1 MNKNLLKELGEVQ
14 YLLKIDN
21 INEEDIIINN
31 GKNDVLRT
39 HLSSQKD
46 DSKIEKYFFESFK
59 KRDDLL
65 KKIKENK
72 NSQEGILKARNTTR
86 KINIYNSL
94 FKIFTNKDN
103 YDLIDIDKNN
113 NLIKNKLTN
122 IQYENLLL
130 KQDLTKISNLYNK
143 SELYINDCY
152 KKLMNNLP
160 ELYLHLQEKGNVI
173 FIYVNPSY
181 DIIKF
186 ILLCTILFEE
196 VYLIHRYMIFC
207 KKFKNDIKYLKMIT
221 DINQNNY
228 KFNLSEKIKLDKIFE
243 YLKIHIELDYN
254 FKYELVIKRNK
265 DLYSQYF
272 QNYLNFIN
280 QLGLNTINDVKK
292 NIKKIKKLVKDKEV
306 QKEITTYDE
315 KYLIKLLNKY
325 KVQKILFIGD
335 DFKKIL
341 NQNNNQTNILDI
353 TTLNKEDDIMIKLNT
368 FLAQK
373 LKFDAIYLEN
383 INNFNDLLFYIM
395 FSEKLLNKDKLLIIN
410 NAHFNDIN
418 KCMEHVNNTLESYK
432 KISGPSNYA
441 YYLRTSMK

>member
-1 MNKNLLKELGEVQ
+1 MNKNLIKELGEVQ

-31 GKNDVLRT
+31 GKNDT
-39 HLSSQKD
+39 
-46 DSKIEKYFFESFK
+46 KIEKYFMETFK

-86 KINIYNSL
+86 KIKIYNSL

-113 NLIKNKLTN
+113 NFIKNKLSN
-122 IQYENLLL
+122 IQYENLLI
-130 KQDLTKISNLYNK
+130 KPDLTKISNLYNK
-143 SELYINDCY
+143 SELNIYDCY

-160 ELYLHLQEKGNVI
+160 ELYLHLKENGNVI

-181 DIIKF
+181 DALKF
-186 ILLCTILFEE
+186 IFLCSILFEE

-207 KKFKNDIKYLKMIT
+207 KNFKNDIKHLKIIT
-221 DINQNNY
+221 DINQNDY
-228 KFNLSEKIKLDKIFE
+228 KFYLSEKIKLDKIFE
-243 YLKIHIELDYN
+243 YLKIHIKLDYN
-254 FKYELVIKRNK
+254 FKYELVVKRKK

-272 QNYLNFIN
+272 YNYLNFIN
-280 QLGLNTINDVKK
+280 QLGLDTIHNIKK
-292 NIKKIKKLVKDKEV
+292 NIKRIEKLVKNKE
-306 QKEITTYDE
+306 KKNLEEITTYDE

-353 TTLNKEDDIMIKLNT
+353 TTLNKEDDVMIKLNT

-373 LKFDAIYLEN
+373 LKFDTIYLEN
-383 INNFNDLLFYIM
+383 INDFNDLLFYIM

-432 KISGPSNYA
+432 KIDGPANYA
-441 YYLRTSMK
+441 YYLRTAMK